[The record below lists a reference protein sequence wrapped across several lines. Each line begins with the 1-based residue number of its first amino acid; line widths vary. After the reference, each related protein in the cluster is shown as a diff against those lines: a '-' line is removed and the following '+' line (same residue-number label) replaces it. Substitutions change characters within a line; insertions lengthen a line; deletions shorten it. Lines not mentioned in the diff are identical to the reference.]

1 MIDYKDMY
9 FKMLQASETAI
20 QILIKAQQECEEIY
34 TSSPQLEWKVIS
46 IISEIKEGMEQ
57 E

>member
-9 FKMLQASETAI
+9 FKMVQASEKAI
-20 QILIKAQQECEEIY
+20 QILIKAKKECEEIY
-34 TSSPQLEWKVIS
+34 TSSSQFERNVIS
-46 IISEIKEGMEQ
+46 IILDKKESMEQ